1 MSPADMPRVAAFAD
15 EIAVFKPRP
24 WSKLRPEDRRRRE
37 ALQKH
42 LESLQR
48 KRSLHV
54 AARRM
59 DGIVTDLDFKI
70 LAVRKLIDAGTRPDH
85 AKGIHHVRWDD

>member
-1 MSPADMPRVAAFAD
+1 MSPADMPRKVAVPD
-15 EIAVFKPRP
+15 TDVFNPRP